1 MVIFLFIYIMGA
13 RTEAEKAKARA
24 DKERLKL
31 KKEQLKLKQ
40 GQEQNELKE
49 TLARTYRE
57 LQECRLALQRV
68 HPKSS
73 SHKSSSH
80 KSSIHNHKSSTPSV
94 IIKNKRCQKGTRKNK
109 KTGKCEKY

>member
-1 MVIFLFIYIMGA
+1 MGA

-80 KSSIHNHKSSTPSV
+80 KSSSHKSSIHNHKSSTPSV